1 MGSWRRPTDLL
12 PGVRRPNRWA
22 ICRLR
27 HAPTAITITLA
38 LLLAACAGGGDDGRA
53 TQAVSSPSGGWTV
66 QAPAAKGELDSFTW
80 ALPYEAATLD
90 PIKSWSYPENT
101 ILANLCESVVHLTP
115 ELKLEP
121 GLASKV
127 DTSDPKKVV
136 LTVRN
141 GVRFWDGSA
150 MTAEDVAFSLDRNL
164 QPELGGYFGPFWRN
178 VGSVAVTGPSEVT
191 VALKQPDALFW
202 KILSMASGAVSKH
215 AYVKAKG
222 KAYGTPKGGLMCTGP
237 FKLDRWSPGQSVVIS
252 RNDSYWNPRLRPK
265 ARRVELR
272 AVADQAALTNGLL
285 TGEIDG
291 TFFTPVAATDRLQA
305 SGTGTLYRGA
315 STLAQLLIPR
325 LDGPLGDARIRKAL
339 SMALDRTVISQRV
352 WDGAATPLSS
362 IATPTTWGYARD
374 VFATAGQQL
383 GIKPTADLAAAK
395 ALVEQAGVPAGT
407 VTVWSSAERREA
419 NITANYIA
427 DVGRQLGLKMKVRTV
442 PIQEYSTWAYDPAVR
457 ARTDLALTLWW
468 TDVAE
473 PLQALWPVAEP
484 GGRSNYNDYR
494 NPAAVRPLASAF
506 AEADDTARARL
517 VTQAQRVMFADDMM
531 LIPLVN
537 VATLTWMGKRITGG
551 PVGLPGAFYTPWAAY
566 VGAP

>member
-1 MGSWRRPTDLL
+1 MTWRR
-12 PGVRRPNRWA
+12 
-22 ICRLR
+22 R
-27 HAPTAITITLA
+27 HAPTAITIALV
-38 LLLAACAGGGDDGRA
+38 LLLAACGGGGGDGQA
-53 TQAVSSPSGGWTV
+53 TQAVSSPSSGWTV

-127 DTSDPKKVV
+127 HTSDPKKVV

-150 MTAEDVAFSLDRNL
+150 MTAEDVAFSLNRN
-164 QPELGGYFGPFWRN
+164 
-178 VGSVAVTGPSEVT
+178 
-191 VALKQPDALFW
+191 
-202 KILSMASGAVSKH
+202 LSMASGAVSKQ
-215 AYVKAKG
+215 AYVKGKG

-252 RNDSYWNPRLRPK
+252 RSDSYWNPRLRPK
-265 ARRVELR
+265 ARRAELR

-291 TFFTPVAATDRLQA
+291 TFFTPVAAIDRLQA
-305 SGTGTLYRGA
+305 SGAGTLYRGA

-352 WDGAATPLSS
+352 WDGAAVPLSS
-362 IATPTTWGYARD
+362 IATPTTWGYDRD
-374 VFATAGQQL
+374 VFVTAEQQL

-407 VTVWSSAERREA
+407 ITVWSSAERREA
-419 NITANYIA
+419 NMTANYVA

-442 PIQEYSTWAYDPAVR
+442 PLQEYATWAYDPGVR

-537 VATLTWMGKRITGG
+537 VATLTWMGRRITGG

>member
-1 MGSWRRPTDLL
+1 M
-12 PGVRRPNRWA
+12 
-22 ICRLR
+22 ICRRR
-27 HAPTAITITLA
+27 HATTAITITLA
-38 LLLAACAGGGDDGRA
+38 LLLAACGAGGDGRA
-53 TQAVSSPSGGWTV
+53 TQAVSSASNSWAV
-66 QAPAAKGELDSFTW
+66 QAPAAKGELDGFIW
-80 ALPYEAATLD
+80 ALPYEAASLD

-127 DTSDPKKVV
+127 DTSDPHEVV
-136 LTVRN
+136 LTVRD

-150 MTAEDVAFSLDRNL
+150 MTAEDVAFSLNRNL
-164 QPELGGYFGPFWRN
+164 QPELGGYFASFWRN
-178 VGSVAVTGPSEVT
+178 VDSVAVTGPSEVT
-191 VALKQPDALFW
+191 VTLKQPDTLFW
-202 KILSMASGAVSKH
+202 KILSMASGAVSKQ
-215 AYVKAKG
+215 AYVKGKG

-252 RNDSYWNPRLRPK
+252 RSDGYWNPQLRPK

-291 TFFTPVAATDRLQA
+291 TFHTPVAAIGRLQA
-305 SGTGTLYRGA
+305 SGAGTLYRGA

-325 LDGPLGDARIRKAL
+325 LDGPLKDVRIRKAL

-352 WDGAATPLSS
+352 WDGAAVPLSS

-374 VFATAGQQL
+374 VFATAANEL
-383 GIKPTADLAAAK
+383 GIRPTADLAAAK
-395 ALVEQAGVPAGT
+395 ALVQQAGVPAGT
-407 VTVWSSAERREA
+407 ITVWSSAERREA
-419 NITANYIA
+419 NMTANYVA
-427 DVGRQLGLKMKVRTV
+427 DVGRQLGLKMNVRTV
-442 PIQEYSTWAYDPAVR
+442 PIQEYATWAYDPAVR
-457 ARTDLALTLWW
+457 AKTDLALTLWW

-473 PLQALWPVAEP
+473 PLEALWPVVEP
-484 GGRSNYNDYR
+484 GGETNYNGYR
-494 NPAAVRPLASAF
+494 NPAAVQPLARAF

-531 LIPLVN
+531 MIPLVN
-537 VATLTWMGKRITGG
+537 VATLTWMGRRITGG
-551 PVGLPGAFYTPWAAY
+551 PVGLPGAFYTPWAAS

>member
-1 MGSWRRPTDLL
+1 ML
-12 PGVRRPNRWA
+12 V
-22 ICRLR
+22 
-27 HAPTAITITLA
+27 
-38 LLLAACAGGGDDGRA
+38 LLLAACGGGGDGRA
-53 TQAVSSPSGGWTV
+53 TQAVSSPSSGWTV
-66 QAPAAKGELDSFTW
+66 QASAAKGELDGFTW
-80 ALPYEAATLD
+80 ALPYEAVTLD

-127 DTSDPKKVV
+127 DTSDPHKVV
-136 LTVRN
+136 LTVRD
-141 GVRFWDGSA
+141 GVRFWDGSV
-150 MTAEDVAFSLDRNL
+150 MTAEDVAFSLNRNL

-178 VGSVAVTGPSEVT
+178 VDSVTVTGPSEVT
-191 VALKQPDALFW
+191 VTLKQPDVLFW
-202 KILSMASGAVSKH
+202 KILAMASGAVSKQ
-215 AYVKAKG
+215 AYVKGKG

-252 RNDSYWNPRLRPK
+252 RSDSYWNPRLRPK

-291 TFFTPVAATDRLQA
+291 TFFTPVAAIDRLQA
-305 SGTGTLYRGA
+305 SGAGTLYPGA

-352 WDGAATPLSS
+352 WAGAAAPLSS

-374 VFATAGQQL
+374 VFATAEQQL
-383 GIKPTADLAAAK
+383 GIRPTADLAAAK

-407 VTVWSSAERREA
+407 ITVWSSAERREA
-419 NITANYIA
+419 NMTANYVA

-442 PIQEYSTWAYDPAVR
+442 PIQEYATWAYDPAVR

-484 GGRSNYNDYR
+484 GGQSNYNGYR
-494 NPAAVRPLASAF
+494 NPAAVQPLSRAF
-506 AEADDTARARL
+506 TEADDTARARL

-537 VATLTWMGKRITGG
+537 VATLTWMGRRITGG